1 MRRASA
7 AFTLIE
13 IMLAITIALLVIAIA
28 VPAIGGIFAQNE
40 LEQSY
45 KEFDAFVQETQQRA
59 VKEDRDFLLV
69 WTKEGV
75 VQEPRVPTPEDA
87 EGELP
92 MYAIEGAKVTIERLF
107 ALEKKAPGEW
117 PFWRS
122 GACEPVRIT
131 YETEH
136 GHWIAE
142 YDPLVVR
149 GKLLDMVDK

>member
-1 MRRASA
+1 
-7 AFTLIE
+7 
-13 IMLAITIALLVIAIA
+13 
-28 VPAIGGIFAQNE
+28 
-40 LEQSY
+40 
-45 KEFDAFVQETQQRA
+45 VQETQQRA

-136 GHWIAE
+136 GTL
-142 YDPLVVR
+142 DCGVR
-149 GKLLDMVDK
+149 SAGGAGEAGGHGGQMRRTGAFGLPQGHKVNTWTTQRSEGAVR

>member
-1 MRRASA
+1 MRRA

-28 VPAIGGIFAQNE
+28 VPAIAGIFGEDE
-40 LEQSY
+40 LERSFRD
-45 KEFDAFVQETQQRA
+45 FDAFAQETQKRA
-59 VKEDRDFLLV
+59 VEEGRDFLLV
-69 WTKEGV
+69 WTKEGI

-92 MYAIEGAKVTIERLF
+92 MYAISGAKVTLERPF
-107 ALEKKAPGEW
+107 ALEKKPPGEW

-122 GACEPVRIT
+122 GAIEPVRIV

-136 GHWIAE
+136 GHWAAE
-142 YDPLVVR
+142 YDPFVPRGRLVEMVR
-149 GKLLDMVDK
+149 K